1 MFRFSAH
8 CLESYKGTPCVCVCV
23 GVRSQAWRMASRRLS
38 KLLTHRRY
46 IWNNFAKKSPT
57 TLLFSAKALFCFS
70 FFPRVCLPFRLISQ
84 WFLVCALFFRYLFA
98 LQIKKDIVN
107 GFLPCN
113 DNTSALLAS
122 YLVQSEFF
130 RRVLNIFSWRYLNF
144 AATKL
149 SKILKV
155 PKHMDFLFQC
165 RLLGNRW

>member
-1 MFRFSAH
+1 MW
-8 CLESYKGTPCVCVCV
+8 V
-23 GVRSQAWRMASRRLS
+23 GVRSRAWWMASRRLS

-70 FFPRVCLPFRLISQ
+70 FSFQEFSSFRLISQ

-122 YLVQSEFF
+122 YLVQSELF
-130 RRVLNIFSWRYLNF
+130 RRFLSIFSWRCLNF
-144 AATKL
+144 APTKL
-149 SKILKV
+149 STILKISLKYGFPLPMPV
-155 PKHMDFLFQC
+155 AGKSMIIYCKRCTF
-165 RLLGNRW
+165 